1 MALKRLAAFFAV
13 MAVCVGAAAQPAPS
27 SGLPPLPRLTGVR
40 LYVINCGTIISNRP
54 EGFGLTRDEVFN
66 PNFSD
71 PCFLVM
77 HPKGILLFDTG
88 LTDAQVGRPIYENM
102 TGYEGLL
109 KTTTL
114 KGELANIGVTPAM
127 ITYLAISHSHWDHV
141 GNANDY
147 AGSTWLARKAE
158 YDFMFAPSVTAAA
171 RKNYAALVNAKIQYI
186 EGDHD
191 VFGDGSVVLL
201 STPGHSPG
209 HQSLYVKLAHTGGVV
224 ISGDLYHYSAERT
237 LNRVPPREQSL
248 ETPASRKRI
257 EDFLQRTH
265 SQLWIGH
272 AIDWYQG
279 AVKAPGWYD

>member
-1 MALKRLAAFFAV
+1 
-13 MAVCVGAAAQPAPS
+13 
-27 SGLPPLPRLTGVR
+27 
-40 LYVINCGTIISNRP
+40 
-54 EGFGLTRDEVFN
+54 
-66 PNFSD
+66 
-71 PCFLVM
+71 
-77 HPKGILLFDTG
+77 
-88 LTDAQVGRPIYENM
+88 
-102 TGYEGLL
+102 
-109 KTTTL
+109 
-114 KGELANIGVTPAM
+114 
-127 ITYLAISHSHWDHV
+127 
-141 GNANDY
+141 
-147 AGSTWLARKAE
+147 
-158 YDFMFAPSVTAAA
+158 MFAPSVTAAA